1 MFLTPEYVIEAGTIT
16 DDPATWLRNPETG
29 ALLVERLPDG
39 TIRFIGDD
47 NFLGN
52 TIVLGGTEGDDRLV
66 AGHADDDTV
75 WGDGGNDFIEGGAG
89 DDLITDSGGDDIIH
103 GDDGNDTI
111 HGGIGDDA
119 IFGGDGNDYIDL
131 GLAGPV
137 GIESASGGLGNDIII
152 GGDGSDEILGNEG
165 DDWIEGGINFDVM
178 FGDQGAPTGQVPL
191 VAGND
196 VIIGG
201 PNGDRMMGFSGDDI
215 MLGEGG
221 FNKFE
226 GRLGFDWASWET
238 ESHGVSVDMKLVEF
252 VDQPEAL
259 GGDAIRDFFIETE
272 GASGTAFGDFLQG
285 TDIGQGNPFGTPGFD
300 PFNELTNVNLITG
313 LADYFPA
320 GAVAFSDGNIMLG
333 GGGSDFIEGRG
344 GNDIIDGDAYL
355 HVELTSRE
363 AGGQIIREILHD
375 QANAPVFDEETFT
388 YTGAGDIDIAV
399 YADVSAN
406 FQISLVTDP
415 VTGEILFG
423 TDGNPVLQVTH
434 IPPAGVAD
442 EGTDTLYN
450 IERLRFADVTIEN
463 PFAQFVSDLVA
474 QGALTIDNP
483 APSAGDTVSI
493 VASTVNDFEGVLV
506 DGVLDAATAGF
517 ERIDIPLE
525 EMSFQWQ
532 WLDPVA
538 ANGNPPH
545 WVDIVGAT
553 GTSFTVPDR
562 YVGFPIR
569 VVASFTDGLGVA
581 ETVASA
587 QTASVNDNPAINLA
601 PVIQPQTDQPG
612 LPDTTAIEDTPL
624 GTAARPGLFLNLL
637 DIFTDD
643 ATPANQLVYTATLA
657 DGAPL
662 DSIGLAFQIVPDAAG
677 LVAGAIVNGTPP
689 ANFTGPIEVR
699 ITATDQGGLSVTDA
713 FVINVLP
720 ANDAPVITSDGGG
733 ELATVSVAE
742 NTTAVTTVTAA
753 DVDAGDTLTYS
764 IVGGDDAGLFT
775 IDASTGAL
783 SFVTAPDFEAPGD
796 ADGDTA
802 GMPSAGMP
810 SAGMGA
816 WARRNWPAATAGSTS
831 HSRSAMARLRSPGSR
846 ISTDTICAN
855 DWAKRSCAV
864 PPVAH
869 RAPAGSRPPACPRPR
884 RRRPAGLA
892 DDGPFCRAVLS

>member
-1 MFLTPEYVIEAGTIT
+1 
-16 DDPATWLRNPETG
+16 
-29 ALLVERLPDG
+29 
-39 TIRFIGDD
+39 
-47 NFLGN
+47 
-52 TIVLGGTEGDDRLV
+52 
-66 AGHADDDTV
+66 
-75 WGDGGNDFIEGGAG
+75 
-89 DDLITDSGGDDIIH
+89 
-103 GDDGNDTI
+103 
-111 HGGIGDDA
+111 
-119 IFGGDGNDYIDL
+119 
-131 GLAGPV
+131 
-137 GIESASGGLGNDIII
+137 
-152 GGDGSDEILGNEG
+152 
-165 DDWIEGGINFDVM
+165 
-178 FGDQGAPTGQVPL
+178 
-191 VAGND
+191 
-196 VIIGG
+196 
-201 PNGDRMMGFSGDDI
+201 
-215 MLGEGG
+215 
-221 FNKFE
+221 
-226 GRLGFDWASWET
+226 
-238 ESHGVSVDMKLVEF
+238 
-252 VDQPEAL
+252 
-259 GGDAIRDFFIETE
+259 
-272 GASGTAFGDFLQG
+272 
-285 TDIGQGNPFGTPGFD
+285 
-300 PFNELTNVNLITG
+300 
-313 LADYFPA
+313 
-320 GAVAFSDGNIMLG
+320 
-333 GGGSDFIEGRG
+333 
-344 GNDIIDGDAYL
+344 
-355 HVELTSRE
+355 
-363 AGGQIIREILHD
+363 
-375 QANAPVFDEETFT
+375 
-388 YTGAGDIDIAV
+388 
-399 YADVSAN
+399 
-406 FQISLVTDP
+406 
-415 VTGEILFG
+415 
-423 TDGNPVLQVTH
+423 
-434 IPPAGVAD
+434 
-442 EGTDTLYN
+442 
-450 IERLRFADVTIEN
+450 
-463 PFAQFVSDLVA
+463 
-474 QGALTIDNP
+474 
-483 APSAGDTVSI
+483 
-493 VASTVNDFEGVLV
+493 VLV
-506 DGVLDAATAGF
+506 NGVLDAATAGF

-545 WVDIVGAT
+545 WVDIAGAT
-553 GTSFTVPDR
+553 ATSFTVPDR

-569 VVASFTDGLGVA
+569 VVASFTDGLGVT

-831 HSRSAMARLRSPGSR
+831 HSRSAMARLR
-846 ISTDTICAN
+846 
-855 DWAKRSCAV
+855 
-864 PPVAH
+864 
-869 RAPAGSRPPACPRPR
+869 
-884 RRRPAGLA
+884 
-892 DDGPFCRAVLS
+892 